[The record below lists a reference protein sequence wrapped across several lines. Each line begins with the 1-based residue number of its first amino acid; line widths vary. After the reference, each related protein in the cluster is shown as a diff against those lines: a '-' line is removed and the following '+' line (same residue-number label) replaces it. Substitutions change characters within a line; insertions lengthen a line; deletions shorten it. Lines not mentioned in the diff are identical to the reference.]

1 MTLLYES
8 QIDGPVTHAFIIG
21 CGRYPYLQGN
31 HVADRRAPVAGAIA
45 LARMLLDER
54 DRLVAP
60 LGSLEMLLSDPT
72 VDNGSVDIGNMLGGD
87 DLPTLVEP
95 ADERHFRDRGDQWLG
110 RVRPGDTVVFY
121 FSGHGIADRQ
131 GGAVGLLEDIK
142 SKTNRPWA
150 QSFSASNLS
159 QALQTLHPANAWVF
173 FDACQE
179 IVAEFADRL
188 WAVKNIDL
196 KEVSLADITGDVC
209 EPLAIAGSRTGQ
221 FAWAPIGFEPPF
233 FTQVLMKGLSGCCV
247 ERTQSHGWAVTGRML
262 LFGLRQLGETMFDD
276 VIVKPQPIL
285 PYSEMQSLMTVEQPF
300 MHLTVRSIPEVH
312 LTKMASV
319 QLKHQDLE
327 IVSSGAAEFVWRVDV
342 SLEDRDLT
350 VECVCQDGAA
360 PLAPQTFRQQAPS
373 FLVTLRP
380 AGDAA

>member
-1 MTLLYES
+1 LTLLYEA
-8 QIDGPVTHAFIIG
+8 QIDGPVTHAFIMG
-21 CGRYPYLQGN
+21 CGRYPYLQAN
-31 HVADRRAPVAGAIA
+31 HAADRRAPVAGAIA
-45 LARMLLDER
+45 LAKMLLDDR

-60 LGSLEMLLSDPT
+60 LGSLEMLLSDPN
-72 VDNGSVDIGNMLGGD
+72 VNDGSVDIGNVLGGD
-87 DLPTLVEP
+87 VVTTVVEA
-95 ADERHFRDRGDQWLG
+95 ADEQHFRDRGDDWLG
-110 RVRPGDTVVFY
+110 RIRPGDAVVFY

-159 QALQTLHPANAWVF
+159 QALQTLHPASAWVF
-173 FDACQE
+173 FDGCQE

-188 WAVKNIDL
+188 WEVKNIDL

-209 EPLAIAGSRTGQ
+209 EPLAIAGSRTGHL
-221 FAWAPIGFEPPF
+221 AWAPADFEPPF
-233 FTQVLMKGLSGCCV
+233 FTQVLIKGLSGCCV

-262 LFGLRQLGETMFDD
+262 LFGLRQLGETMFDHI
-276 VIVKPQPIL
+276 IVKPQPIL
-285 PYSEMQSLMTVEQPF
+285 PYSEMHSLMTVEQPF
-300 MHLTVRSIPEVH
+300 MHLAVRSIPEVH
-312 LTKMASV
+312 LTQMASV

-327 IVSSGAAEFVWRVDV
+327 IMSSVAAEFVWRVDV
-342 SLEDRDLT
+342 NLEDRDLT
-350 VECVCQDGAA
+350 VECVCQQGAA
-360 PLAPQTFRQQAPS
+360 PLVSQTFRQQAPS

>member
-1 MTLLYES
+1 MTLLYEA
-8 QIDGPVTHAFIIG
+8 QIDGPVTHVFIMG
-21 CGRYPYLQGN
+21 CGRYPHLQAN
-31 HVADRRAPVAGAIA
+31 HTADRLAPVAGAIA
-45 LARMLLDER
+45 LAKMLLEER

-72 VDNGSVDIGNMLGGD
+72 VNDGPIDIGNVLGD
-87 DLPTLVEP
+87 VLTTLVEP
-95 ADERHFRDRGDQWLG
+95 AKEQQFRERGDEWLN
-110 RVRPGDTVVFY
+110 RIQPGDAVVFY

-159 QALQTLHPANAWVF
+159 QALQTLNPASVWVF

-179 IVAEFADRL
+179 IVTEFADRL
-188 WAVKNIDL
+188 WEVKNIDL
-196 KEVSLADITGDVC
+196 KEVNLADITGDVC
-209 EPLAIAGSRTGQ
+209 EPLALAGARTGQ
-221 FAWAPIGFEPPF
+221 LAWAPVDFEPPF
-233 FTQVLMKGLSGCCV
+233 FTQVLIKGLSGCCV

-262 LFGLRQLGETMFDD
+262 LFGLRQLGETMFDE
-276 VIVKPQPIL
+276 VVVRPQPIL
-285 PYSEMQSLMTVEQPF
+285 PYSDMQALMTVEQPF

-312 LTKMASV
+312 LTQMASV
-319 QLKHQDLE
+319 QLRHQDVE
-327 IVSSGAAEFVWRVDV
+327 IMSSVAAEFVWRVDV
-342 SLEDRDLT
+342 TLEDRDLT
-350 VECVCQDGAA
+350 VECLCQEGAV

-373 FLVTLRP
+373 FLVTLKP